1 MRVYGSMPD
10 ILTHNSCL
18 QESSGRGILKNNL
31 ATFLSTRM
39 RSLNGAQPF
48 LPKFWNDVTDWLI
61 RNVTF
66 KDQQSRHT
74 YREEVGGMLCKALV
88 TERQKA
94 AWNLSIMQS
103 TATAVAS
110 FVAHFEDITATTAS
124 AAAIKAAA
132 AAAVGDMG
140 ALRRAIKDDHCLS
153 WQKSYPFGRPLTA
166 ATANNHI
173 ALVYS
178 IVKYFE

>member
-1 MRVYGSMPD
+1 VSAGEQRPRD
-10 ILTHNSCL
+10 P
-18 QESSGRGILKNNL
+18 QE
-31 ATFLSTRM
+31 
-39 RSLNGAQPF
+39 
-48 LPKFWNDVTDWLI
+48 
-61 RNVTF
+61 
-66 KDQQSRHT
+66 QSRDLSEYAHAVSQRSVAILAQVLERRDRLVDSERHLQGQT
-74 YREEVGGMLCKALV
+74 EQALV